1 MRVLVTGGTGF
12 LGRSI
17 VQALVARGHVPVV
30 FARASTS
37 AGLPGHPIDA
47 DIRDRSAVLTA
58 ARDCDAICHSAAMVR
73 VWDRDPRVFDDV
85 NVGGLEH
92 ILAAAR
98 AAGVARLV
106 YTSSFL
112 ARPPRGATAP
122 LRANDYQRTKVDAHA
137 VARRAQDEGAP
148 IVIVYPGVI
157 YGPGVMSEGNLLGRW
172 LADHA
177 QGRFPG
183 LIGADRQWSYAW
195 VEDVARA
202 HVAALEHPA
211 PAPAYDLGGENAP
224 QMRPFEIAV
233 SVRGGRLP
241 RRIPFWVARGVAA
254 IEEAR
259 ARATGRPPLL
269 TRGTVE
275 IFTHDWP
282 VGHADAVRDL
292 GFSVTPLEEGIRK
305 LLTDPR

>member
-17 VQALVARGHVPVV
+17 VQALVARGHDPIV
-30 FARASTS
+30 FARA
-37 AGLPGHPIDA
+37 ARAARLPGRAIDG
-47 DIRDRSAVLTA
+47 DIRDRAAVLA
-58 ARDCDAICHSAAMVR
+58 GARDADAICHAAATVK
-73 VWDRDPRVFDDV
+73 VWDPDPRVFDRV

-92 ILAAAR
+92 VLAAAST
-98 AAGVARLV
+98 AGIGRIV

-112 ARPPRGATAP
+112 ARPPRGEDAP
-122 LRANDYQRTKVDAHA
+122 LRANDYQRTKVDALA
-137 VARRAQDEGAP
+137 VAARAQAQGAP

-157 YGPGVMSEGNLLGRW
+157 YGHGVMSEGNLVGRW
-172 LADHA
+172 LAEHA
-177 QGRFPG
+177 AGRFPG
-183 LIGADRQWSYAW
+183 LIGADRMWSYAW
-195 VEDVARA
+195 VDDVARA

-211 PAPAYDLGGENAP
+211 PAPAYDLGGENTA
-224 QMRPFEIAV
+224 QIRPFEIAV
-233 SVRGGRLP
+233 AVRGGRLP

-254 IEEAR
+254 VEETR
-259 ARATGRPPLL
+259 ARVTGRPPLL

-292 GFSVTPLEEGIRK
+292 GFSVMPLEEGIRK
-305 LLTDPR
+305 LLE